1 VFPVS
6 GDWTAARAE
15 EYLTDR
21 RIPVRLACRTPD
33 GGLWMLSLWYL
44 VRDGALHCATGA
56 DADVVRYL
64 REDPSVAFEVSDNEP
79 PYCGVRGAGTATITP
94 DEGKALLRE
103 LMERYLGGTDHELGR
118 KLLHPDREE
127 VHLRIDPE
135 RAYTWDFGDRMGD
148 AVADSGTGTTGDA
161 ED

>member
-1 VFPVS
+1 MSNVFPVS

-44 VRDGALHCATGA
+44 VRDEALHCATGA
-56 DADVVRYL
+56 NADVVRYL
-64 REDPSVAFEVSDNEP
+64 RADPGVSFEVSDNDP
-79 PYCGVRGAGTATITP
+79 PYCGVRGAGTATITT
-94 DEGKALLRE
+94 DEGKGLLRE

-127 VHLRIDPE
+127 VHIRIDPE
-135 RAYTWDFGDRMGD
+135 RAYTWDFGDRMDD
-148 AVADSGTGTTGDA
+148 AVPDA
-161 ED
+161 NGED